1 MNINKTW
8 LALAAGVLI
17 LGGGIGRAIVAKKAQ
32 QIELAQSTA
41 SATASVVQ
49 LGATDV
55 SEVRSQTLVRSIPV
69 SGSLTAQRSAI
80 VKAKVAAE
88 LLSLKVREGDHVKAE
103 QLIGKLD
110 PQEFETRLQQA
121 RQQAASA
128 KAQWQIAKQNLDN
141 NQALVQQGFIS
152 RNALDTSISN
162 ADAAHATYEAAQ
174 SAVDLAHKALKDA
187 TVRAP
192 LSGLVS
198 QRFAQA
204 GERVGVDGRIVEI
217 VDLSSLELQAPL
229 SSQDLMQ
236 VHIGTPAT
244 LKLDGLS
251 EPVAARIARIN
262 PSASADTRAIMVYL
276 SLTPHPALRQGLF
289 AQGQIMLEQRQA
301 LAIPASAVTR
311 ESGSDQVL
319 RIEGGKV
326 VKVKVSLGT
335 RAAQGADG
343 QPLVEVLQGLQT
355 GNVVLRNAAGTVRE
369 GQAVKLPAATA
380 SGSASAPTERPVNA
394 N

>member
-1 MNINKTW
+1 MKINKTW

-17 LGGGIGRAIVAKKAQ
+17 VGGGIGRAIVAKKAQ
-32 QIELAQSTA
+32 QTELAQSTA
-41 SATASVVQ
+41 SASLSVVQ

-88 LLSLKVREGDHVKAE
+88 LLSLKVREGDRVKAE

-110 PQEFETRLQQA
+110 PQEFDTRLQQA

-152 RNALDTSISN
+152 RNALDTSVSN
-162 ADAAHATYEAAQ
+162 ADAARATYEATQ
-174 SAVDLAHKALKDA
+174 SAVDLARKALKDA
-187 TVRAP
+187 AVRAP

-229 SSQDLMQ
+229 SPQELMQ
-236 VHIGTPAT
+236 VRIGTPAT
-244 LKLDGLS
+244 LKLDGLD

-262 PSASADTRAIMVYL
+262 PSASADTRAVMVYL

-289 AQGQIMLEQRQA
+289 AQGKIMLEQRQA
-301 LAIPASAVTR
+301 LVIPASAVTR

-319 RIEGGKV
+319 RVEGGKV
-326 VKVKVSLGT
+326 VKVKVSLGAH
-335 RAAQGADG
+335 AAQGADG
-343 QPLVEVLQGLQT
+343 QSLVEVLQGLQA
-355 GNVVLRNAAGTVRE
+355 GDVVLGNAAGTVRE
-369 GQAVKLPAATA
+369 GQAVSLPAATG
-380 SGSASAPTERPVNA
+380 SGSASAPSATN
-394 N
+394 